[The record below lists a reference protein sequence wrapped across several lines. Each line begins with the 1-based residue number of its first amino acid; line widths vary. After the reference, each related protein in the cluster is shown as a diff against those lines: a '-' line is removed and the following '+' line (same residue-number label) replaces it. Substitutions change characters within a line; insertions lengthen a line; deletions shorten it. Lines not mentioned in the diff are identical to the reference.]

1 MEKDKKKDKKKELIR
16 MIARHNGYKNQSR
29 TCIYVMEQ
37 LHFAMNEYWRTDL
50 KNGDYLNDLSG
61 DSMPNGSE
69 EYQELVNEIAEVQM
83 MLEMMKFW
91 LNTDRYV
98 EKLVE
103 KRLETEAK
111 QIANMKGESGY
122 DKKGIS

>member
-1 MEKDKKKDKKKELIR
+1 
-16 MIARHNGYKNQSR
+16 
-29 TCIYVMEQ
+29 
-37 LHFAMNEYWRTDL
+37 MNEYWRTDL
-50 KNGDYLNDLSG
+50 KNGDYLNGLSG

-91 LNTDRYV
+91 LNADRYV

>member
-1 MEKDKKKDKKKELIR
+1 
-16 MIARHNGYKNQSR
+16 
-29 TCIYVMEQ
+29 
-37 LHFAMNEYWRTDL
+37 MNEYWRTDL

-91 LNTDRYV
+91 LNADRYV